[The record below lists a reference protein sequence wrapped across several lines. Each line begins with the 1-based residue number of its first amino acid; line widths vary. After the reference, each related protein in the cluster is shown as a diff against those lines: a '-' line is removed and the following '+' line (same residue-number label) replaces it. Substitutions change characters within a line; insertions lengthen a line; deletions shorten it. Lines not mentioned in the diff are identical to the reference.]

1 MALTEKQKLFCN
13 EYLIDLN
20 ATQAAIRAGYSEKT
34 ASSASKWLN
43 DDPKKPKSKHKAE
56 LVDYVKQLMSER
68 QSDKVASQ
76 QEVLETLTAV
86 MRRQQKEQVVT
97 SERHRRSYF
106 DEEGRK
112 VTEDTEVPVTVEI
125 DTKISDVNK
134 AAELLGKRYGLFSDK
149 VNVEA
154 TAKVVIVDDL
164 EE

>member
-34 ASSASKWLN
+34 AEQTASRLLRN
-43 DDPKKPKSKHKAE
+43 
-56 LVDYVKQLMSER
+56 VKVQEYIEKLMQDK
-68 QSDKVASQ
+68 QSNLIASQ
-76 QEVLETLTAV
+76 DEVLETLTAV

-149 VNVEA
+149 VNVET

>member
-1 MALTEKQKLFCN
+1 MALTEKQILFCN

-20 ATQAAIRAGYSEKT
+20 ATQAAIRAGYSEK
-34 ASSASKWLN
+34 SARFIGNENLTKPYIQEYLQKLMN
-43 DDPKKPKSKHKAE
+43 D
-56 LVDYVKQLMSER
+56 KQSGLIAT
-68 QSDKVASQ
+68 QD
-76 QEVLETLTAV
+76 EVLETLTAV
-86 MRRQQKEQVVT
+86 MRRQQKEQIVA

-149 VNVEA
+149 VNVET

>member
-1 MALTEKQKLFCN
+1 MALTEKQKAFCN

-34 ASSASKWLN
+34 AYCIGHENL
-43 DDPKKPKSKHKAE
+43 KKPE
-56 LVDYVKQLMSER
+56 IQEYMQNLMQER

-86 MRRQQKEQVVT
+86 LRREKKEQVVA
-97 SERHRRSYF
+97 SERHRKSYF
-106 DEEGRK
+106 DDEGRK
-112 VTEDTEVPVTVEI
+112 VTEDDEVPCIVET
-125 DTKISDVNK
+125 DTRVSDVNK

-149 VNVEA
+149 VNIEG

>member
-1 MALTEKQKLFCN
+1 MALTEKQILFCN

-20 ATQAAIRAGYSEKT
+20 ATQAAIRAGYSEK
-34 ASSASKWLN
+34 SARQIAQRMLTK
-43 DDPKKPKSKHKAE
+43 DDIQEYMQKIMNE
-56 LVDYVKQLMSER
+56 KQSNLIAT
-68 QSDKVASQ
+68 QD
-76 QEVLETLTAV
+76 EVLETLTAV
-86 MRRQQKEQVVT
+86 MRRQQKEQVVA

-149 VNVEA
+149 VNVET

>member
-1 MALTEKQKLFCN
+1 MLQLNSRQQRFAD

-20 ATQAAIRAGYSEKT
+20 AEQAAIRAGYSEKY
-34 ASSASKWLN
+34 ARGNAHKLVANSCIKEYI
-43 DDPKKPKSKHKAE
+43 KKRMNE
-56 LVDYVKQLMSER
+56 KQSNLI
-68 QSDKVASQ
+68 ASQ
-76 QEVLETLTAV
+76 DEVLETLTAV
-86 MRRQQKEQVVT
+86 MRRQQKEQVVA

-149 VNVEA
+149 VNVET

>member
-1 MALTEKQKLFCN
+1 MALTEKQTRFCN

-34 ASSASKWLN
+34 AYSIGNENL
-43 DDPKKPKSKHKAE
+43 KKPEIQEYMQRIMNDKHSG
-56 LVDYVKQLMSER
+56 LI
-68 QSDKVASQ
+68 ASQ
-76 QEVLETLTAV
+76 DEVLETLTAV
-86 MRRQQKEQVVT
+86 MRRQKKEQVVT

-125 DTKISDVNK
+125 DTRISDVNK
-134 AAELLGKRYGLFSDK
+134 AAELLGKRYGLFTDK
-149 VNVEA
+149 VNVES
-154 TAKVVIVDDL
+154 TSKVVIVDDL

>member
-1 MALTEKQKLFCN
+1 MALNEKQKLFCN

-20 ATQAAIRAGYSEKT
+20 ATQAAIRAGYSEK
-34 ASSASKWLN
+34 SARQIAQRMLTKDDIREYLQKLMN
-43 DDPKKPKSKHKAE
+43 D
-56 LVDYVKQLMSER
+56 KQSGLI
-68 QSDKVASQ
+68 ASQ
-76 QEVLETLTAV
+76 DEVLETLTAV
-86 MRRQQKEQVVT
+86 MRRQQKEQIVT

-149 VNVEA
+149 VNVET

>member
-1 MALTEKQKLFCN
+1 MALTEKQICFCN

-20 ATQAAIRAGYSEKT
+20 ATQAAIRAGYSSKT
-34 ASSASKWLN
+34 AEQTASRLLRN
-43 DDPKKPKSKHKAE
+43 
-56 LVDYVKQLMSER
+56 VKVQEYIEKIMNEK
-68 QSDKVASQ
+68 QSRLIASQ
-76 QEVLETLTAV
+76 DEVLETLTAV
-86 MRRQQKEQVVT
+86 MRRQKKEQIVT

-149 VNVEA
+149 VNVET

>member
-34 ASSASKWLN
+34 AYSIGNENL
-43 DDPKKPKSKHKAE
+43 KKPE
-56 LVDYVKQLMSER
+56 LQEYMLKLMNDKQSGLIAT
-68 QSDKVASQ
+68 QD
-76 QEVLETLTAV
+76 EVLETLTAV

-112 VTEDTEVPVTVEI
+112 VTEDTKVPVTVEI

-149 VNVEA
+149 VNVET

>member
-1 MALTEKQKLFCN
+1 MTLTEKQILFCN

-20 ATQAAIRAGYSEKT
+20 ATQAAIRAGYSEK
-34 ASSASKWLN
+34 SARQIAQRLLTKDDIQEYMQKIMN
-43 DDPKKPKSKHKAE
+43 DKQSE
-56 LVDYVKQLMSER
+56 LI
-68 QSDKVASQ
+68 ASQ
-76 QEVLETLTAV
+76 DEVLETLTTV

-106 DEEGRK
+106 DEKDRK

-149 VNVEA
+149 VNVET
-154 TAKVVIVDDL
+154 TAKVVIIDDL

>member
-20 ATQAAIRAGYSEKT
+20 ATQSAVRAGYSKK
-34 ASSASKWLN
+34 SAYSQGQRLLKN
-43 DDPKKPKSKHKAE
+43 VEVREYIQKI
-56 LVDYVKQLMSER
+56 M
-68 QSDKVASQ
+68 SDKQSGLIASQ
-76 QEVLETLTAV
+76 DEVLETLTAV

-97 SERHRRSYF
+97 SERNRRSYF

-112 VTEDTEVPVTVEI
+112 VTEDTKVSVTVEI

-149 VNVEA
+149 VNVET

>member
-1 MALTEKQKLFCN
+1 MALTEKQILFCH

-34 ASSASKWLN
+34 AGQTASRLLRNVKVQEYLQKIMN
-43 DDPKKPKSKHKAE
+43 D
-56 LVDYVKQLMSER
+56 KQSGLIAT
-68 QSDKVASQ
+68 QD
-76 QEVLETLTAV
+76 EVLETLTAV
-86 MRRQQKEQVVT
+86 MRRQQKEQVVA

-149 VNVEA
+149 VNVET

>member
-20 ATQAAIRAGYSEKT
+20 ATQAAIRAGYSKKRASEQAYQLLQKTTVSEYIEK
-34 ASSASKWLN
+34 LMN
-43 DDPKKPKSKHKAE
+43 D
-56 LVDYVKQLMSER
+56 KQSRLIAT
-68 QSDKVASQ
+68 QD
-76 QEVLETLTAV
+76 EVLETLTAV

-106 DEEGRK
+106 DDEGRK

-134 AAELLGKRYGLFSDK
+134 AAELLGKRYGLFK
-149 VNVEA
+149 VNVET

>member
-1 MALTEKQKLFCN
+1 MALTEKQILFCN

-34 ASSASKWLN
+34 AKSIASENLT
-43 DDPKKPKSKHKAE
+43 KPDIQEYIQK
-56 LVDYVKQLMSER
+56 LMQER
-68 QSDKVASQ
+68 QSNLIASQ
-76 QEVLETLTAV
+76 NEVLETLTAV
-86 MRRQQKEQVVT
+86 MRRQQKEQVVA

-149 VNVEA
+149 VNVET

-164 EE
+164 EECL

>member
-1 MALTEKQKLFCN
+1 MALTEKQILFCN
-13 EYLIDLN
+13 EYLLDLN
-20 ATQAAIRAGYSEKT
+20 ATQAAIRAGYSEK
-34 ASSASKWLN
+34 SARQIAQRMLTK
-43 DDPKKPKSKHKAE
+43 DDIQEYMQKIMNE
-56 LVDYVKQLMSER
+56 KQSNLI
-68 QSDKVASQ
+68 ASQ
-76 QEVLETLTAV
+76 NEVLETLTAV

-149 VNVEA
+149 VNVET

>member
-20 ATQAAIRAGYSEKT
+20 ATQAAIRAGYSER
-34 ASSASKWLN
+34 SARQVAQRMLTK
-43 DDPKKPKSKHKAE
+43 DDIQEYMQKI
-56 LVDYVKQLMSER
+56 M
-68 QSDKVASQ
+68 SDKQSGLIASQ
-76 QEVLETLTAV
+76 DEVLETLTAV

-97 SERHRRSYF
+97 SERHRRSFF

-149 VNVEA
+149 VNVET

>member
-20 ATQAAIRAGYSEKT
+20 ATQAAIRAGYSEK
-34 ASSASKWLN
+34 SARQIAQRMLTKDDIQEYLKKLMN
-43 DDPKKPKSKHKAE
+43 D
-56 LVDYVKQLMSER
+56 KQSGLI
-68 QSDKVASQ
+68 ASQ
-76 QEVLETLTAV
+76 NEVLETLTAV
-86 MRRQQKEQVVT
+86 MRRQQKEQVVA

-106 DEEGRK
+106 DEKGRK

-149 VNVEA
+149 VNVET

>member
-1 MALTEKQKLFCN
+1 MALTEKQILFCN

-34 ASSASKWLN
+34 AYSIGNENL
-43 DDPKKPKSKHKAE
+43 KKPEIQEYMLKLMNE
-56 LVDYVKQLMSER
+56 KQSGLI
-68 QSDKVASQ
+68 ASQ
-76 QEVLETLTAV
+76 NEVLETLTAV
-86 MRRQQKEQVVT
+86 MRRQRKEQIVT

-112 VTEDTEVPVTVEI
+112 VTEDAEVPVTVEI

-149 VNVEA
+149 VNVET

>member
-1 MALTEKQKLFCN
+1 MALTEKQICFCN

-20 ATQAAIRAGYSEKT
+20 ATQAAIRAGYSERT
-34 ASSASKWLN
+34 AKQIASENLTKPDIQEYLQKLMN
-43 DDPKKPKSKHKAE
+43 D
-56 LVDYVKQLMSER
+56 KQSNLI
-68 QSDKVASQ
+68 ASQ
-76 QEVLETLTAV
+76 DEVLETLTAV
-86 MRRQQKEQVVT
+86 MRRQKKEQVVA

-149 VNVEA
+149 VNVET